1 MSHLVL
7 YEVLVLVLM
16 LDVLEVLLL
25 LEHHVVVEVL
35 GGGGGGGQGSG
46 RHFKARPHW
55 GPGGRRGRRG
65 RPLGGVCRYE
75 EDLTRHG
82 ILGQLV
88 PHWYGTHAG
97 RGDWRD
103 TPG

>member
-1 MSHLVL
+1 MLRLLLIVADRDGLRHLPGWWSLVWRLAVSHLVL
-7 YEVLVLVLM
+7 YEVLVLVLV

-55 GPGGRRGRRG
+55 GAGGRRGQ
-65 RPLGGVCRYE
+65 
-75 EDLTRHG
+75 
-82 ILGQLV
+82 ILFMLV
-88 PHWYGTHAG
+88 K
-97 RGDWRD
+97 
-103 TPG
+103 